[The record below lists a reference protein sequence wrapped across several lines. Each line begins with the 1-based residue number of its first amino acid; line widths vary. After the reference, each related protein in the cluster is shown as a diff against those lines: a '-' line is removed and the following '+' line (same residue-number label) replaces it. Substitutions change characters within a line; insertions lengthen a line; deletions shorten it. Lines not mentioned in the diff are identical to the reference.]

1 MPPEWF
7 EAVKAFLSEHV
18 LIAIA
23 IAIFIEELG
32 IPLLIPGDILMM
44 LAGIEIAR
52 GHGTLAQVLL
62 LEMGVTLTGATTLF
76 YVSRGVGRSAL
87 LKYGHYIG
95 LTHERVAYAEERLN
109 RYPFRAVFLGR
120 LTPGLRV
127 LIVFACGLAN
137 VDPRRFF
144 PALTMGAFLYL
155 LTYTLIGMFAGDA
168 AIHFVNRL
176 EIPAS
181 TIASMVALIVL
192 YVGLRSARES
202 KRLEQPLR
210 PSTLSRA
217 AAGIV
222 AAITGL
228 VASDVARGL
237 VGLGMRLANETNRP
251 DAPVNAGRLI
261 SALLSWPGFLIIAL
275 TLAMVVPMI
284 GVRRRNLPVRLV
296 LTALLPFL
304 LTLFVVNPFFGGR
317 GISWNPGIGLISTLV
332 IGLRWLTFAL
342 MLEYLD
348 TMMYAERQH
357 RGASP
362 TPPPPPA
369 S

>member
-1 MPPEWF
+1 MLPEWF

-18 LIAIA
+18 LVAIA

-32 IPLLIPGDILMM
+32 IPLLVPGDILMM

-52 GHGTLAQVLL
+52 GHGTLVQVLA
-62 LEMGVTLTGATTLF
+62 LEMGVTLIGATTLF
-76 YVSRGVGRSAL
+76 YTSRGVGRSAL

-109 RYPFRAVFLGR
+109 RYQFRAVFLGR

-181 TIASMVALIVL
+181 TIASIVALVVL
-192 YVGLRSARES
+192 YFGLKGARDS
-202 KRLEQPLR
+202 KMLQQPLR

-237 VGLGMRLANETNRP
+237 IVIGMRLANETNRP
-251 DAPVNAGRLI
+251 DAPVNTGRLI

-275 TLAMVVPMI
+275 ALAMIVPML
-284 GVRRRNLPVRLV
+284 GVRRKGLPVRLL
-296 LTALLPFL
+296 LTAVLPFL
-304 LTLFVVNPFFGGR
+304 LTLFIVNPFLAGR
-317 GISWNPGIGLISTLV
+317 DISWNPGIGLVSTLV

-348 TMMYAERQH
+348 TMMYAER
-357 RGASP
+357 RPRAVAS
-362 TPPPPPA
+362 PPPPA